1 MVLQLENVEYQIK
14 DAANS
19 CDALNRASPLSV
31 IAAFDSVRSFAVE
44 YKRHIVHLLRRE
56 VRMIEVNLTDVHV
69 TCTCVGVSCFRR
81 KEKLLR
87 YYPDK
92 QNCEHSDDVMLAH
105 GIPPSFTMVLYT
117 LESTTM

>member
-1 MVLQLENVEYQIK
+1 
-14 DAANS
+14 
-19 CDALNRASPLSV
+19 
-31 IAAFDSVRSFAVE
+31 
-44 YKRHIVHLLRRE
+44 
-56 VRMIEVNLTDVHV
+56 MIEVNLTDVHV

-117 LESTTM
+117 LESTTMRRRAQHVDGAPAWEPTTFEHLCGEKGDN